1 MFGIKKRRR
10 QKLRAIPLPE
20 DSVRWVEQN
29 VPFVKSLSGEDRS
42 RLDGLIQIFLDEKW
56 FTGCGDLEIT
66 DEIRLTIAA
75 QACVLLLRLDV
86 EEVYPSLTTV
96 VVYPHAYVA
105 NARRVVSGGIVIE
118 GREVRLGE
126 SWDRGTLV
134 LSWDDVKKGAADLH
148 DGHNVVFH
156 EFAHQL
162 DQQAGGPHGTPE
174 LGGRSR
180 YLAWGRV
187 LGEEYQQLVDAVA
200 HHRPTAIDAYGATNP
215 AEFFAVVT
223 ESFFEK
229 PIQLNRRHPELYDE
243 LRRFYRRDPA
253 ALQRQQPEAL
263 D

>member
-10 QKLRAIPLPE
+10 NRLRQLPLPE
-20 DSVRWVEQN
+20 EAVRFVLQN
-29 VPFVKSLSGEDRS
+29 VPYVKTLSDRD
-42 RLDGLIQIFLDEKW
+42 RGTLDGLIQVFLDEKW
-56 FTGCGDLEIT
+56 FNGCGGLEVT

-75 QACVLLLRLDV
+75 QACILLLRLDS
-86 EEVYPSLTTV
+86 EEVFPSLTTV

-105 NARRVVSGGIVIE
+105 NARRVVAGGIVME

-162 DQQAGGPHGTPE
+162 DQQAGGPTGTPE
-174 LGGRSR
+174 LAGRSR
-180 YLAWGRV
+180 YLAWARV
-187 LGEEYQQLVDAVA
+187 LGEEYQHLVDSVA
-200 HHRPTAIDAYGATNP
+200 RHRPTAIDAYGATNP
-215 AEFFAVVT
+215 AEFFAVAT
-223 ESFFEK
+223 ESFYEK
-229 PIQLNRRHPELYDE
+229 PVQLSKRSPELYDE

-253 ALQRQQPEAL
+253 ALQRQQPEDL